1 MHLKLNINRSNM
13 DVGCDQGYGSE
24 RSPEEELPPILSIP
38 YQSIEAQPQYQQK
51 IQNNRSAISNFDFIT
66 QGQ

>member
-1 MHLKLNINRSNM
+1 M

-24 RSPEEELPPILSIP
+24 RSPEDELPPILSIP
-38 YQSIEAQPQYQQK
+38 YQSIEAQPQYQQQQK
-51 IQNNRSAISNFDFIT
+51 SQYNRGAINDSDFSFIT